1 MADLPEIPGYEI
13 LSRLGEGG
21 MSTVYL
27 GIQKKL
33 NRKIAIKILEPSL
46 LKKKKIEER
55 FLKEAQIAANL
66 HHSNIIQV
74 FDTGKIDDYYYT
86 IMEYLE
92 ESLEDRMRQYPGRQ
106 MPPKMALKIIKEIMG
121 ALDYAHWQGVF
132 HRDIKPA
139 NIMFRQDSTTVLMDF
154 GISLLFDVQDQSS
167 RMTREGITMGTVQ
180 YMSPEQ
186 CLSKRDIDG
195 RSDIYSLG
203 VVLYEMLTGKK
214 PYEGDSQLN
223 IAFKHTKEPIPRL
236 PGELNR
242 YQPLIDG
249 MMAKNRDDRISSG
262 AQFMELLEKIESSPT
277 DFTAPAVERPL
288 VQPKEIPRPG
298 PSPQPGPAKQPGAI
312 SSPPKTTAQDFTPG
326 TRKDVSISSPYKSA
340 EPVKE
345 RLNSFIKT
353 SLEKLKSFINQ
364 VKQKFVS
371 FTEKMVEKLDP
382 VMNKPVMKKIF
393 LTVLPALVILIILA
407 IVIFTPGSPGHRGI
421 NQQTGVGLPFFGQ
434 VFEQAPRYH
443 RELKLAREFY
453 QRGDYKS
460 LEVARR
466 KIAGLKK
473 IAIILGKEVEEEV
486 EELEMRINN
495 GISLLQR
502 DFNSYYDAAIDYYY
516 KDKNLEKALESIQK
530 AKEIYTTKE
539 LLNLETLIKEEKK

>member
-1 MADLPEIPGYEI
+1 LQFVLKSEIIYFPIEEKNMAELPEIPGYEI

-27 GIQKKL
+27 GIQEKL
-33 NRKIAIKILEPSL
+33 NREIAIKVLEPSL
-46 LKKKKIEER
+46 LKKKKMEER
-55 FLKEAQIAANL
+55 FMNEAKIAANL

-92 ESLEDRMRQYPGRQ
+92 ESLEDRMQQYPGRQ
-106 MPPKMALKIIKEIMG
+106 MPPKMALKIIKKIMG

-132 HRDIKPA
+132 HRDIKPG
-139 NIMFRQDSTTVLMDF
+139 NIMFRQDSTPVLMDF

-167 RMTREGITMGTVQ
+167 RLTREGITMGTIH

-236 PGELNR
+236 PGELSR

-249 MMAKNRDDRISSG
+249 MMAKNRDERISSG
-262 AQFMELLEKIESSPT
+262 AQFMELLEKIESSPAAT
-277 DFTAPAVERPL
+277 TAPAVELPPDRP
-288 VQPKEIPRPG
+288 QEIPR
-298 PSPQPGPAKQPGAI
+298 PGPAKQPGAT
-312 SSPPKTTAQDFTPG
+312 SSPPAAPVKDFTPG
-326 TRKDVSISSPYKSA
+326 IRKDLFISSPYKPA

-353 SLEKLKSFINQ
+353 SVEKLKPFLERMI
-364 VKQKFVS
+364 
-371 FTEKMVEKLDP
+371 EKLDP
-382 VMNKPVMKKIF
+382 VMNQPVMKKI
-393 LTVLPALVILIILA
+393 LLAVLPGLVILIILA
-407 IVIFTPGSPGHRGI
+407 IFIFTPGSPGSRSS

-434 VFEQAPRYH
+434 VFEQAPRYY
-443 RELKLAREFY
+443 RELKLTRELY
-453 QRGDYKS
+453 QKGDYKS
-460 LEVARR
+460 LEAARK
-466 KIAGLKK
+466 KIAGLKE
-473 IAIILGKEVEEEV
+473 IAIIPGVV
-486 EELEMRINN
+486 DLEMRISNR
-495 GISLLQR
+495 ISLLQR
-502 DFNSYYDAAIDYYY
+502 DFDSYYDAAIDYYY
-516 KDKNLEKALESIQK
+516 KEKNLEKALESIQK
-530 AKEIYTTKE
+530 AKEIHTPKG
-539 LLNLETLIKEEKK
+539 LLDLEAIIKEEIKAKVR

>member
-1 MADLPEIPGYEI
+1 MADFLAIPGYEI
-13 LSRLGEGG
+13 LSQLGEGG

-33 NRKIAIKILEPSL
+33 NRKVAIKILEPSL
-46 LKKKKIEER
+46 LKKKRLEER
-55 FLKEAQIAANL
+55 FMKEAQIAANL

-74 FDTGKIDDYYYT
+74 FDTGKVEDYHYI

-92 ESLEDRMRQYPGRQ
+92 ESLKDRMRQYPGRQ

-132 HRDIKPA
+132 HRDIKPD

-154 GISLLFDVQDQSS
+154 GISMFFDVPVETD
-167 RMTREGITMGTVQ
+167 RLTREGIIMGTIH

-186 CLSKRDIDG
+186 CLNKKDIDG

-203 VVLYEMLTGKK
+203 VVLYEMLSGKK

-236 PGELNR
+236 PEELGR

-249 MMAKNRDDRISSG
+249 MMAKNRSERISSG
-262 AQFMELLEKIESSPT
+262 AQFIELLEKIESSPAGS
-277 DFTAPAVERPL
+277 TAPPVKL
-288 VQPKEIPRPG
+288 QPDQPKAKEIPQPA
-298 PSPQPGPAKQPGAI
+298 PSPQPGLTF
-312 SSPPKTTAQDFTPG
+312 SPPGTTAPG
-326 TRKDVSISSPYKSA
+326 SAPVKRIDPVMSSPYKPP
-340 EPVKE
+340 EPIKE
-345 RLNSFIKT
+345 RFKSFIKT
-353 SLEKLKSFINQ
+353 SKEKLKSFINQ
-364 VKQKFVS
+364 VNQKFIS
-371 FTEKMVEKLDP
+371 FTARMVEKLDP
-382 VMNKPVMKKIF
+382 VMNKPIMKKLL
-393 LTVLPALVILIILA
+393 LTVLPGLVILIILA
-407 IVIFTPGSPGHRGI
+407 IIIFAPGTPGSSDT
-421 NQQTGVGLPFFGQ
+421 NQQTGTGLPFFGEI
-434 VFEQAPRYH
+434 FEQAPRYH
-443 RELKLAREFY
+443 RELNLAREFC
-453 QRGDYKS
+453 QKGDFKS
-460 LEVARR
+460 LRQARE

-473 IAIILGKEVEEEV
+473 IMIIPGV

-495 GISLLQR
+495 TINLLQR

-516 KDKNLEKALESIQK
+516 KEKNLEKALESIQK